1 VAFEGSPLPRA
12 ELTGAPVRQVILDV
26 DRVAGRSSA
35 RRALGVPEDR
45 FLIAV
50 MGGSLG
56 SGVLNAAIAD
66 YLAAHRD
73 DGALAVRQVTGER
86 FASDVAVVGGGD
98 DGGGEGGV
106 LHQVI
111 AYEAD
116 MPTVYAACDLLIGRG
131 GASTVH
137 EVAVTGT
144 PSILVPWAASADDH
158 QTDNVRWLSE
168 VGGAALLAEADL
180 GRLGD
185 EIDALRSDPER
196 RSALSVAAADRGR
209 ISRSGALA
217 RLIERV
223 AVTSPS
229 S

>member
-1 VAFEGSPLPRA
+1 
-12 ELTGAPVRQVILDV
+12 
-26 DRVAGRSSA
+26 
-35 RRALGVPEDR
+35 
-45 FLIAV
+45 
-50 MGGSLG
+50 M
-56 SGVLNAAIAD
+56 
-66 YLAAHRD
+66 
-73 DGALAVRQVTGER
+73 
-86 FASDVAVVGGGD
+86 
-98 DGGGEGGV
+98 

-111 AYEAD
+111 AYEPD
-116 MPTVYAACDLLIGRG
+116 MSAVYAACDLLIGRG

-144 PSILVPWAASADDH
+144 PAILVPWAASADDH

-168 VGGAALLAEADL
+168 VGGAVLLAEADL

-185 EIDALRSDPER
+185 EIDALRGDPGR
-196 RSALSVAAADRGR
+196 CAALSAAAADRGR